1 MWRPLLEDRGDPA
14 AQGSGS
20 AVAKVSD
27 LCGGGVLPS
36 ALPEVRVEGGSGSAV
51 AEQGAVQQGLRRR
64 GGSGVR
70 VRGGPAS
77 GAAVWIGGGDGA
89 SNAVQQRVPNTTSLC
104 SRSCDI
110 GAQDLSN

>member
-14 AQGSGS
+14 AQGAGS

-51 AEQGAVQQGLRRR
+51 AEQGAVHQGLRRR

-70 VRGGPAS
+70 VRGGPAI
-77 GAAVWIGGGDGA
+77 GAAGPIPYRERHLRRLLALRAG
-89 SNAVQQRVPNTTSLC
+89 S
-104 SRSCDI
+104 
-110 GAQDLSN
+110 